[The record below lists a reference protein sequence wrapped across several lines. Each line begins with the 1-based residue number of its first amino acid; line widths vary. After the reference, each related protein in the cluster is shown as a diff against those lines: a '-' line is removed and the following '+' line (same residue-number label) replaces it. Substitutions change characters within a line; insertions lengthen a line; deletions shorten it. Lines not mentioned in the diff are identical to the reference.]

1 MNTVIIMSCLKLS
14 DAFKGPRLLL
24 TQHAI
29 MNNVI
34 ARFRDELAQQQ
45 FDTIASTEWNSLSQ
59 VHNNYRILESH
70 VAFFL
75 ALVILYNYSNPLEKS
90 YKKLYV
96 NISDYR
102 DISKMIKYMTIIFV
116 MIFLRDVQNAI

>member
-14 DAFKGPRLLL
+14 DAFKGPRMLL

-29 MNNVI
+29 LNNVV

-45 FDTIASTEWNSLSQ
+45 FDTIVSTEWNNLS
-59 VHNNYRILESH
+59 HIHSNNLFIESH

-75 ALVILYNYSNPLEKS
+75 ALVILYKYSNPLEKS
-90 YKKLYV
+90 YKKLYT